1 MSVDYRSEE
10 PAPTEEPAYGP
21 PVASG
26 PPYYTWALLVSI
38 VAVTLAQ
45 FAVGLDRS
53 IDIASFDK
61 MRFLQNHEYWLILTG
76 AALHGGLLHL
86 FMNGYALYNIGSLI
100 EFLSN
105 RAHVAIVFLL
115 AVIGGGILSLI
126 LLPDG
131 RSVGASGGIVGL
143 LGYLVVYA
151 FKRRQFIS
159 PQFRRSLLINIGV
172 ILLFGFALYNVIDN
186 WGHIGG
192 LVTGALYGLI
202 QIPSDEYTDPRVAS
216 LPTRILGVAALTFFV
231 LVCSFTIVLLLAGH

>member
-1 MSVDYRSEE
+1 MSLEYRTDE
-10 PAPTEEPAYGP
+10 PAREVPEYGLPVLSSP
-21 PVASG
+21 PF
-26 PPYYTWALLVSI
+26 YTWVLLVSLI
-38 VAVTLAQ
+38 AVTLAQ

-53 IDIASFDK
+53 ADIAAFDK
-61 MRFLQNHEYWLILTG
+61 IRFLRNHEYWRILTG

-105 RAHVAIVFLL
+105 RAHLAVVFLL
-115 AVIGGGILSLI
+115 SAIGGGFLSLF

-192 LVTGALYGLI
+192 LVTGAVYGLI
-202 QIPSDEYTDPRVAS
+202 QIPSNEYTDPREAG
-216 LPTRILGVAALTFFV
+216 LPARILGLVSLAFFV
-231 LVCSFTIVLLLAGH
+231 LVCGFSIVLLLTAR

>member
-1 MSVDYRSEE
+1 MSLEYRSEE
-10 PAPTEEPAYGP
+10 PDREEPEYGP
-21 PVASG
+21 PIVSV
-26 PPYYTWALLVSI
+26 PPVYTWTLLIAIIGVS
-38 VAVTLAQ
+38 LAQ
-45 FAVGLDRS
+45 FSVGLDRS
-53 IDIASFDK
+53 ADVASFDK
-61 MRFLQNHEYWLILTG
+61 VRFLQNHEYWRILTG

-86 FMNGYALYNIGSLI
+86 FMNGYALYNIGSLV

-115 AVIGGGILSLI
+115 AVIGGGFLSLI

-159 PQFRRSLLINIGV
+159 PKFRRSLLINIGI
-172 ILLFGFALYNVIDN
+172 ILLFGFALYDVIDN

-202 QIPSDEYTDPRVAS
+202 QIPSDEYTDPRVAA
-216 LPTRILGVAALTFFV
+216 LHPRILGAASLAFFV
-231 LVCSFTIVLLLAGH
+231 LVCGFSIVLLLTAR